1 MVIFISIFIVI
12 TGLQNSAMADNVP
25 ALTDVKSAIAVDA
38 NSGQILYETKE
49 DEVYPVASMSK
60 LLTAYILLDKINH
73 HELSWNTKVK
83 PTKVEA
89 EISHN
94 SELTNVPLNST
105 HSYTIRE
112 LYQAMLVGSANATAM
127 VIARAVSGSQTN
139 FVKLMRV
146 TAKNMGI
153 KDAKLYSANG
163 LPTEYL
169 KSEKY
174 PGANKNSENELSA
187 QDMAIIATK
196 LIKDYPEILN
206 TTKLQNVQFND
217 RGKTTSVTNTNKL
230 LSDNT
235 FQVDG
240 LKTGTSDAA
249 GECITATTSK
259 YGSRI
264 ITVIIGANSD
274 SQRFEQ
280 TKLLLNNISN
290 SYNYTVIGAGQPIP
304 NISNVKILKGKQKAL
319 PIAMQKTT
327 GLWLNKEQGTQD
339 ISAKFHPNSEII
351 APIKKYQN
359 VGKVTLTV
367 EGGYGFLNGKDGMTT
382 SVSANK
388 TIDKAN
394 ILVRL
399 WRDITKTN

>member
-12 TGLQNSAMADNVP
+12 TGLQNSAMADSIP
-25 ALTDVKSAIAVDA
+25 ALTNVKSAIAVDA

-60 LLTAYILLDKINH
+60 LLTSYILLDKINH

-94 SELTNVPLNST
+94 SELTNVPLDST
-105 HSYTIRE
+105 HSYTIKE
-112 LYQAMLVGSANATAM
+112 LYQAMLVGSANAAAM
-127 VIARAVSGSQTN
+127 VIARAVSGSQTD

-146 TAKNMGI
+146 TAKN
-153 KDAKLYSANG
+153 AKLYSANG

-174 PGANKNSENELSA
+174 PGASKNSENELSA

-230 LSDNT
+230 LSDNN

-240 LKTGTSDAA
+240 LKT

-290 SYNYTVIGAGQPIP
+290 SYNYTVIGAGQSVP
-304 NISNVKILKGKQKAL
+304 NINNVKILKGKQKTL
-319 PIAMQKTT
+319 PIAMRRTT

-351 APIKKYQN
+351 APIKKYQT

-367 EGGYGFLNGKDGMTT
+367 DGSYGFLNGKDGMTT

-394 ILVRL
+394 IIVRL
-399 WRDITKTN
+399 WRDITRTN